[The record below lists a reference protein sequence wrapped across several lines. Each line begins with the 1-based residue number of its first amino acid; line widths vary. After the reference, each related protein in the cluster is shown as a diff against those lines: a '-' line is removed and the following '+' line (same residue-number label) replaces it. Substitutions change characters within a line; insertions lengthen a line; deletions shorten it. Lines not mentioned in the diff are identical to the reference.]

1 MKSTTR
7 ISRAIWLLTGLAMLT
22 SSAWGQTTPPI
33 QNGQVDGLRLAG
45 ANDRDGNQ
53 ASNRKGRGGSD
64 NSGPGSANSGQGSGN
79 SGPGSVNSGSGHGGS
94 DNSGPGSANSGQ
106 GSGNSGPGSVNSG
119 SGRGG
124 ENSGRSG
131 QDDIRNVNDNRRE
144 DRQQGGQ
151 VDRRSNSGGELR
163 GLDRASQV
171 AGDHGQQGRDHAR
184 DVQMERA
191 NRPDR
196 LDHQQRP
203 EHPDRP
209 QRPDRSER
217 HDRSGHN

>member
-1 MKSTTR
+1 MRQRVR
-7 ISRAIWLLTGLAMLT
+7 ISTAVWLLSGLAMLT

-33 QNGQVDGLRLAG
+33 QNGQVDGLRLEG
-45 ANDRDGNQ
+45 ANDRGGNQ
-53 ASNRKGRGGSD
+53 ASNRNGRGGSD
-64 NSGPGSANSGQGSGN
+64 NSGPGSANSGQGFG
-79 SGPGSVNSGSGHGGS
+79 
-94 DNSGPGSANSGQ
+94 NSGPGSANSGSGRS
-106 GSGNSGPGSVNSG
+106 GSDNSGPGSMNSG
-119 SGRGG
+119 QGFDNGGSSSASSGR
-124 ENSGRSG
+124 
-131 QDDIRNVNDNRRE
+131 DDVRNVNDDRRE
-144 DRQQGGQ
+144 NRHEDRQ

-163 GLDRASQV
+163 GLDRAAQV

-203 EHPDRP
+203 EHPDR
-209 QRPDRSER
+209 SER

>member
-1 MKSTTR
+1 MRQRVR
-7 ISRAIWLLTGLAMLT
+7 ISTAVWLLTGLAMLT
-22 SSAWGQTTPPI
+22 SPAWGQTTIPT
-33 QNGQVDGLRLAG
+33 QNGQVDQLRLEG
-45 ANDRDGNQ
+45 ANDRGGDRG
-53 ASNRKGRGGSD
+53 SNRSGRGGSD

-79 SGPGSVNSGSGHGGS
+79 SGPGSANSGSGRGGS
-94 DNSGPGSANSGQ
+94 DNSGPGSMN
-106 GSGNSGPGSVNSG
+106 
-119 SGRGG
+119 SGRGFDNG
-124 ENSGRSG
+124 GSSSASSGR
-131 QDDIRNVNDNRRE
+131 DDVRNVNDDRRE
-144 DRQQGGQ
+144 NRHVDRQ

-163 GLDRASQV
+163 GLDRAAQV

-203 EHPDRP
+203 EHPDRA
-209 QRPDRSER
+209 QRSDRPER